1 MFDTVLKIVELFD
14 SMIVIECYRGEVV
27 AAGGVHFEGFVSRA
41 RYRDPIPIWK
51 PPLLVN

>member
-41 RYRDPIPIWK
+41 RYRDPIPVRK